1 MEIKKTGKGKYV
13 VFHSNRFIG
22 ENSYQS
28 ALKELMELSKTYKIL
43 LLPLAVTNDDYDIL
57 KKLYKDSN
65 EIFILPSEQLTMEEI
80 VSYLAFCD
88 LYIGVSFHGAITAFC
103 YGNPV
108 VGFDFVHN
116 KKTRDLYDQLG
127 LSEQYV
133 SDESMLHD
141 GIKCAFER
149 EQKQLKVYIK
159 T

>member
-1 MEIKKTGKGKYV
+1 MTI
-13 VFHSNRFIG
+13 N
-22 ENSYQS
+22 
-28 ALKELMELSKTYKIL
+28 
-43 LLPLAVTNDDYDIL
+43 DIL

-149 EQKQLKVYIK
+149 EQKQLKSVYK
-159 T
+159 KHEAEG

>member
-1 MEIKKTGKGKYV
+1 MTIMIFE
-13 VFHSNRFIG
+13 
-22 ENSYQS
+22 
-28 ALKELMELSKTYKIL
+28 
-43 LLPLAVTNDDYDIL
+43 
-57 KKLYKDSN
+57 KLYKDSN

>member
-1 MEIKKTGKGKYV
+1 
-13 VFHSNRFIG
+13 
-22 ENSYQS
+22 
-28 ALKELMELSKTYKIL
+28 
-43 LLPLAVTNDDYDIL
+43 
-57 KKLYKDSN
+57 
-65 EIFILPSEQLTMEEI
+65 MEEI

-141 GIKCAFER
+141 GIKCAFANGFGGFVCHDFAHASASVR
-149 EQKQLKVYIK
+149 EIM
-159 T
+159 